1 MYEFASRS
9 GGILPSLEYRFTD
22 SLSLTVGMLY
32 FFGRTELTDMAVQEV
47 SPVINRAG
55 RNAYK
60 QPVDN
65 GFSGIRKRDELFV
78 RMRWTF

>member
-1 MYEFASRS
+1 M
-9 GGILPSLEYRFTD
+9 
-22 SLSLTVGMLY
+22 
-32 FFGRTELTDMAVQEV
+32 QEV

-55 RNAYK
+55 RNAYT

-65 GFSGIRKRDELFV
+65 GFSGIRKRDEIFV